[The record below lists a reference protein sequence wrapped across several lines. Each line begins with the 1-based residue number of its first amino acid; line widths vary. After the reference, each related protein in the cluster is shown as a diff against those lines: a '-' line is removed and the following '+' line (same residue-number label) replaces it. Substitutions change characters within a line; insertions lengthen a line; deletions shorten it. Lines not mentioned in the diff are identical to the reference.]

1 MQEIN
6 KKINSLAEE
15 ISKDTILTEVINPR
29 ELREFLVTGM
39 SDLLNRAILAE
50 RDIYL
55 KDNKQDSANG
65 YSPERAITLATA
77 PVRVNKLI
85 KNNLNFVQT
94 TDSGFEEIDSKG
106 TLLRNK
112 DFIEITIDFPTKEKY
127 ILRDSIIEIYDYEF
141 NQSQIIEITD
151 DNSFLFDI
159 LTNGIEA
166 DEINNMN
173 DNSFTV
179 LKNDNQFFINIL
191 SERSFSISYNDNM
204 DYKNL
209 IVFEVL

>member
-1 MQEIN
+1 LYKLVLFVLLSIN
-6 KKINSLAEE
+6 LYSEDN
-15 ISKDTILTEVINPR
+15 ISSI
-29 ELREFLVTGM
+29 
-39 SDLLNRAILAE
+39 
-50 RDIYL
+50 
-55 KDNKQDSANG
+55 
-65 YSPERAITLATA
+65 
-77 PVRVNKLI
+77 NKLI

-127 ILRDSIIEIYDYEF
+127 ILRNSIIEIYDYEF

-173 DNSFTV
+173 ENSFSV
-179 LKNDNQFFINIL
+179 LKNDNQFFIHIV

-204 DYKNL
+204 NYKNL